1 MFIIKLKNSFIE
13 IFYESKKIFIVL
25 FKVIVPI
32 VIIIRA
38 LELLGLIPVFA
49 KYLEPLTS
57 FVGIDGSLGLVWMA
71 AMLVNIYA
79 GMAAFA
85 TLQSMF
91 DYTVAETTILGL
103 MILIAHSLPIE
114 VAIAKKSGVSAI
126 FTFLFR
132 FINALIAGKILFYIF
147 EYFNLFQ
154 ELNTSILS
162 IPNTNISNSDWI
174 ISQIQNFIMIFAI
187 IFFIIAFINIL
198 KTFGIWQFI
207 LKTLKIPLNFL
218 GMSDKVANIILI
230 GLTLGISFGGGFLIE
245 EAKKKEISKKD
256 ILLSLSFLGL
266 CHSII
271 EDTILILLLG
281 SNISGILLFRFIYTV
296 IVILIMKLILEVRFS
311 DIFLN
316 KIITES
322 ELHSHYFR
330 FL

>member
-1 MFIIKLKNSFIE
+1 MFIVKLKNSFIE

-32 VIIIRA
+32 VIIIRV

-132 FINALIAGKILFYIF
+132 FLNALIAGKILFYIF

-162 IPNTNISNSDWI
+162 IPNTNISNTEWI

-207 LKTLKIPLNFL
+207 LKILKIPLSFL

-245 EAKKKEISKKD
+245 EAKKKEINKKD
-256 ILLSLSFLGL
+256 IFLSLSFLVI

-281 SNISGILLFRFIYTV
+281 SHISGILFFRFIYTV

-316 KIITES
+316 KIIK
-322 ELHSHYFR
+322 
-330 FL
+330 

>member
-1 MFIIKLKNSFIE
+1 MFIVKLKNSFIE

-132 FINALIAGKILFYIF
+132 FLNALIAGKILFYIF

-162 IPNTNISNSDWI
+162 IPNTNISNTEWI

-207 LKTLKIPLNFL
+207 LKILKIPLSFL

-256 ILLSLSFLGL
+256 VFLSLSFLGL

-281 SNISGILLFRFIYTV
+281 SHISGILFFRFIYTV

-316 KIITES
+316 KIIK
-322 ELHSHYFR
+322 
-330 FL
+330 

>member
-32 VIIIRA
+32 VIIIRV

-162 IPNTNISNSDWI
+162 IPNTNISNTEWI

-207 LKTLKIPLNFL
+207 LKILKIPLSFL

-256 ILLSLSFLGL
+256 VFLSLSFLGL

-281 SNISGILLFRFIYTV
+281 SHISGILFFRFIYTV

-316 KIITES
+316 KIIK
-322 ELHSHYFR
+322 
-330 FL
+330 